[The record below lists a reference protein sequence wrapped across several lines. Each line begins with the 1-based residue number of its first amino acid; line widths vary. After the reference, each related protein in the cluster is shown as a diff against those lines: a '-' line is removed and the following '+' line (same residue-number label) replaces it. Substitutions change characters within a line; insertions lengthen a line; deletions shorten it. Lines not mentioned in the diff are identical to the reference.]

1 MIFYKHWMGDYQ
13 RDTGDLSLVEHGAF
27 RLLLDHYYATEE
39 PLPAEPARLYRIA
52 KAVTPDE
59 QEAVRVVADR
69 FFPVV
74 DGERRNARAD
84 AEMADAKG
92 LSKTQSEKG
101 KLGGRGHK
109 KDTDAKPEESRPKAG
124 TKPEE
129 SREKAE
135 RKPEESP
142 EKASHSHSHSHSQNQ
157 SQKPEAEEAGA
168 AAATL
173 AELFAQEPHRS
184 AYLAY
189 RAAHRMPDGL
199 DASLTAIA
207 TGMHGSA
214 PVTWE
219 RIGSALVE
227 MRGAAVT
234 FSANALTGFLRK
246 LGASNPLDPAY
257 RGPLT
262 HAEKQARY
270 QAAGEKIDAEIAAG
284 LRGDLF

>member
-27 RLLLDHYYATEE
+27 RLLLDHYYATEK
-39 PLPAEPARLYRIA
+39 PLPPELARLNRIA
-52 KAVTPDE
+52 KAVTTEE
-59 QEAVRVVADR
+59 QDAVRVVADR
-69 FFPVV
+69 FFPVI

-92 LSKTQSEKG
+92 LSKVQSDKG

-109 KDTDAKPEESRPKAG
+109 KEANV
-124 TKPEE
+124 KPEE